1 MINDKTA
8 WVVRAGTNNE
18 IAQEVE
24 ERSAVAVGW
33 TELSNLSSTS
43 SRDDVKSKVRE
54 AYPQH
59 SEQRV
64 ITSAGQIFRFVH
76 EMKEGDYVL
85 TPIRATR
92 EVLIGQI
99 TGPYEYNPSTIISAN
114 YPHVRKVKWQKKV
127 SRDDFTSSARNALGS
142 SLTVFTVTP
151 HKQEI
156 ISLLEGEPRKA
167 EETQEEVV
175 DIYADVKEKS
185 DELISDAIS
194 KLDPYEFQD
203 LVAGVLRA
211 MGLRTKVSPPGP
223 DHGIDI
229 VAHPDHFGFE
239 EPRIKVQ
246 VKHRQATASGGDM
259 RNFVATVREGERG
272 LFVSTGGYTR
282 DAETEAKMATQ
293 LVTCLD
299 RDQFVDL
306 LLEHYE
312 NMEPELRAM
321 IPLKKV
327 YIPLN
332 P

>member
-1 MINDKTA
+1 MTNDKTV
-8 WVVRAGTNNE
+8 WVVRAGNNNE

-24 ERSAVAVGW
+24 EQSAVALGW
-33 TELSNLSSTS
+33 ADVSNLSSTS
-43 SRDDVKSKVRE
+43 SRDDVKSRVRE
-54 AYPQH
+54 AAPQY
-59 SEQRV
+59 SKKLV
-64 ITSAGQIFRFVH
+64 ISSAGQLFRFVH

-85 TPIRATR
+85 TPIKATR
-92 EVLIGQI
+92 EILMGQI
-99 TGPYEYNPSTIISAN
+99 AGPYEYNPNTISSV
-114 YPHVRKVKWQKKV
+114 YPHVRKVKWQMKV
-127 SRDDFTSSARNALGS
+127 SRDDFTPSARNALGS
-142 SLTVFTVTP
+142 SLTVFTVTH

-156 ISLLEGEPRKA
+156 ISLLEGEPRKT
-167 EETQEEVV
+167 EESEDEVV
-175 DIYADVKEKS
+175 DFYAEVKEQS

-246 VKHRQATASGGDM
+246 VKHRQQTVGGGDM
-259 RNFVATVREGERG
+259 RNFIATVREGEKG
-272 LFVSTGGYTR
+272 LFVSTGGYTK
-282 DAETEAKMATQ
+282 DAETEARTADRPITY
-293 LVTCLD
+293 LD

-312 NMEPELRAM
+312 KMEPELQTM

-327 YIPLN
+327 YIPAN

>member
-1 MINDKTA
+1 MINDKTV
-8 WVVRAGTNNE
+8 WVVRAGNNNE

-24 ERSAVAVGW
+24 EQSAVALGW
-33 TELSNLSSTS
+33 ADVSNLSSTS

-54 AYPQH
+54 AYPH
-59 SEQRV
+59 LSEKKV
-64 ITSAGQIFRFVH
+64 IPSAGQIFRFVH

-99 TGPYEYNPSTIISAN
+99 TGPYEYNPSTISAN
-114 YPHVRKVKWQKKV
+114 YPHARKVKWQKKV

-151 HKQEI
+151 YRQEI
-156 ISLLEGEPRKA
+156 RSLLEGEPRGT
-167 EETQEEVV
+167 EEPEVEEV

-246 VKHRQATASGGDM
+246 VKHRQATVGGGDM
-259 RNFVATVREGERG
+259 RNFITTVREGEKG
-272 LFVSTGGYTR
+272 LFVSTGGYTKE
-282 DAETEAKMATQ
+282 AETEARIANPP
-293 LVTCLD
+293 VTCLD

-327 YIPLN
+327 YIPVN